1 MKASLAVSVLLHSVL
16 VGALFMIGSAATGKK
31 EVFFVEL
38 KSISVTPASGTTEK
52 TAPAKK
58 PKATPPKKEAKPEK
72 KEPVEEVPRPVE
84 VKKPQVAEEEPP
96 EVTEAPVNYVEETP
110 EKQFAEEADAQ
121 EAVSTDAYVEEDSGG
136 ILSGGEEFTPSSGPN
151 GSSYELLRRIRDAI
165 QRELTYPPLARKR
178 RLEGTVVAGF
188 TIDSRGEPHEI
199 EIVESSGFS
208 VLDREVVKII
218 ERAAPY
224 PYIPER
230 VEVPVSFR
238 LVTER

>member
-1 MKASLAVSVLLHSVL
+1 MKNGRSMKASLAVSVLAHAIL
-16 VGALFMIGSAATGKK
+16 VGALFMIGSAATGTK

-38 KSISVTPASGTTEK
+38 KSISVTPASGRTEK
-52 TAPAKK
+52 TAPEKK
-58 PKATPPKKEAKPEK
+58 PKASPPRKIAKPEK
-72 KEPVEEVPRPVE
+72 KNPVEEVRKPSVVEKEPVE
-84 VKKPQVAEEEPP
+84 VP
-96 EVTEAPVNYVEETP
+96 EAPVKYVV
-110 EKQFAEEADAQ
+110 EAPGEQPTGESAAQ
-121 EAVSTDAYVEEDSGG
+121 DVAS
-136 ILSGGEEFTPSSGPN
+136 LSSDIGEEFALSSGPQA
-151 GSSYELLRRIRDAI
+151 SSNELLRRIRQAI

-188 TIDSRGEPHEI
+188 TIDVHGGPHGI
-199 EIVESSGFS
+199 EIVASSGCK

-218 ERAAPY
+218 QRAAPY